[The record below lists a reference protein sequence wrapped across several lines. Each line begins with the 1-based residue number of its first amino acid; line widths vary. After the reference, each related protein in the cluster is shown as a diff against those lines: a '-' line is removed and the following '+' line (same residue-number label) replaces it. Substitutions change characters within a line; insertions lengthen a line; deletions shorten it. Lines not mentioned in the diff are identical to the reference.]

1 MVVGAWQ
8 IALLF
13 LLPLT
18 VAAIIPLFGRYAH
31 YLGFAALIFQFS
43 LALSS
48 MFELAD
54 SRWMVAAGDWL
65 APYGIVLVLDSFSS
79 LMQVMV
85 SLLFLCCTWS
95 YTEPKTPYY
104 WTLILLL
111 LGGVSLSLMSGD
123 LFNLFVGFELML
135 MSSYT
140 LMCSEGD
147 VNRRHR
153 AGSYLAMNVM
163 ASFVYLIAIA
173 VTYGITGQLNFASL
187 SLLLEGDVTVIG
199 MAPAATILIVL
210 MIKSAIFPLYFWLP
224 DSYPTLPSPIGGLF
238 AGVLSKVG
246 LYVLFR
252 LFMSVFSENPFFSQL
267 LIILGCLT
275 MFFGVMG
282 AVSQKSFRGILSYHT
297 TSQVGYIVLALALGS
312 EMAIAAGVFFLAHN
326 MVVKCGLFLIGDI
339 AEKKCCA
346 YKLENFGA
354 LWTVAPF
361 LGLLFLAQ
369 ALSLAGLPPFSG
381 FWAKYLLFFEGI
393 RLEAYLA
400 IGIALLTSFFTLYSM
415 IKIWNSAFIGDQIEK
430 YESVPKRQYIGSI
443 VLTVVA
449 LGIGLY
455 PEPLIQKCQRA
466 ASSLIA
472 RGEYQQQVFE
482 IGIKGS
488 RGE

>member
-1 MVVGAWQ
+1 
-8 IALLF
+8 
-13 LLPLT
+13 
-18 VAAIIPLFGRYAH
+18 
-31 YLGFAALIFQFS
+31 
-43 LALSS
+43 
-48 MFELAD
+48 
-54 SRWMVAAGDWL
+54 
-65 APYGIVLVLDSFSS
+65 
-79 LMQVMV
+79 
-85 SLLFLCCTWS
+85 
-95 YTEPKTPYY
+95 
-104 WTLILLL
+104 
-111 LGGVSLSLMSGD
+111 
-123 LFNLFVGFELML
+123 
-135 MSSYT
+135 
-140 LMCSEGD
+140 
-147 VNRRHR
+147 R

-339 AEKKCCA
+339 A
-346 YKLENFGA
+346 
-354 LWTVAPF
+354 
-361 LGLLFLAQ
+361 
-369 ALSLAGLPPFSG
+369 
-381 FWAKYLLFFEGI
+381 
-393 RLEAYLA
+393 
-400 IGIALLTSFFTLYSM
+400 
-415 IKIWNSAFIGDQIEK
+415 
-430 YESVPKRQYIGSI
+430 
-443 VLTVVA
+443 
-449 LGIGLY
+449 
-455 PEPLIQKCQRA
+455 
-466 ASSLIA
+466 
-472 RGEYQQQVFE
+472 
-482 IGIKGS
+482 
-488 RGE
+488 